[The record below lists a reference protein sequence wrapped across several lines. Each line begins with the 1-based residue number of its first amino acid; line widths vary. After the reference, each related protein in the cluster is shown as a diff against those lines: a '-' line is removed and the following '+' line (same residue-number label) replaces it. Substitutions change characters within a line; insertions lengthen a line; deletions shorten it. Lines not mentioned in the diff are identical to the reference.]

1 VKNISAGH
9 ILSTTGDSLTPPF
22 YKAHHTY
29 LQAEAKTLLEQLHPW
44 DVEIWGL
51 KVHSHLVLGTLPFE
65 SPNIMLVT

>member
-44 DVEIWGL
+44 DVEIWG
-51 KVHSHLVLGTLPFE
+51 G
-65 SPNIMLVT
+65 